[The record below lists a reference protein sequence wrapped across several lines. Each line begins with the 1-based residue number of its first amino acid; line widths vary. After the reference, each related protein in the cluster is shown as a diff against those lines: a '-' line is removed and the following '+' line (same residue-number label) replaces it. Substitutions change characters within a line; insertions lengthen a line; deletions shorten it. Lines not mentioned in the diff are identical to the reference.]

1 MSGNGRVVVLG
12 AGSSGEHFAGALR
25 ALDAELE
32 IVVVERELAGGECS
46 YYACLP
52 TKTLLRPA
60 EVLAAARL
68 APGAAEAVTGELD
81 PERVFWWRDQ
91 VTDGRDDSWHAGWLS
106 SHRAE
111 LVRGDAR
118 VVDPGVVADLPVG
131 TISLADQDSSA
142 DIRVLAKG
150 LVFARLGTESYR
162 QAVIAALKSAVG
174 TEQGGRTLAL
184 GRNLPGFVIAADLV
198 SLRTADPAFDT
209 GQFRP
214 WLRSLLTEVLD
225 GRTLTSTHE
234 DRPNNWGTHAGA
246 ARVAIAAYL
255 GDAAVLARAA
265 AVFHGYLGS
274 RADYAGF
281 SFGDLSWQ
289 CDASK
294 PVGINPAGCTKSGV
308 SIDGVIPDDMRR
320 GGVFQWPPV
329 DTNYPWENL
338 QGALL
343 QAEILHTAGYD
354 TWNWENRALL
364 RAVRFLYNRAGWP
377 AVGDDQWQTWLI
389 DARYGTSYRV
399 ASPVRYGKNFGFT
412 DWIYGASA
420 TAAAPPPTPAP
431 TPRPTPT
438 PAVAPTPAPVSGTAV
453 VSASAPTTNLATTTR
468 LSLTTVPVRVAWSL
482 SFAGSSADRRPE
494 KAPEVFLKPSV
505 ASDEGFKQVRANR
518 DGSFKI
524 ENTYSGLYKVVALS
538 PGHRYRFRVRAV
550 DRAGRVS
557 AWATGSDTVLARRQQ
572 TAGSYAGSG
581 WLTAGAS
588 VYLGGSAKAS
598 RAARAG
604 VTFSFSGTS
613 VAWIGPV
620 GPTRGRASVYV
631 DGRLVTTVNLYRS
644 TFQPRQVLFAT
655 RVAAGS
661 HTLTIRVAG
670 TAGHPWVAVDAFA
683 VLTPR

>member
-1 MSGNGRVVVLG
+1 MSGNPQNGAQRASNQAAGHVTPGRPTGDRRGRLI
-12 AGSSGEHFAGALR
+12 FI
-25 ALDAELE
+25 AELA
-32 IVVVERELAGGECS
+32 IMAMLVGLLPNLPPGPRSANAAGGPVLVS
-46 YYACLP
+46 VDTLRTRP
-52 TKTLLRPA
+52 TS
-60 EVLAAARL
+60 
-68 APGAAEAVTGELD
+68 GAAWTGLK
-81 PERVFWWRDQ
+81 
-91 VTDGRDDSWHAGWLS
+91 AI
-106 SHRAE
+106 
-111 LVRGDAR
+111 
-118 VVDPGVVADLPVG
+118 ADLPVG
-131 TISLADQDSSA
+131 TISLADQDSAA
-142 DIRVLAKG
+142 DIHVLAKG

-209 GQFRP
+209 GTFRP

-255 GDAAVLARAA
+255 GDTAVLARAA

-281 SFGDLSWQ
+281 SWGDLSWQ
-289 CDASK
+289 CDSSK

-343 QAEILHTAGYD
+343 QAELLHSAGYD

-412 DWIYGASA
+412 DWIYGAS
-420 TAAAPPPTPAP
+420 TTTAAPPPTPAP
-431 TPRPTPT
+431 TPKPTPT
-438 PAVAPTPAPVSGTAV
+438 PAVAPTPPVASTPPVAPTPAPVPGTAV
-453 VSASAPTTNLATTTR
+453 VSASAPTTSIATTTR

-482 SFAGSSADRRPE
+482 SGDPAKLARYDVQRSVDGGAYQRAVTASATTTR
-494 KAPEVFLKPSV
+494 L
-505 ASDEGFKQVRANR
+505 
-518 DGSFKI
+518 
-524 ENTYSGLYKVVALS
+524 VVALS

-557 AWATGSDTVLARRQQ
+557 AWATGSDTTLARRQQ
-572 TAGSYAGSG
+572 AAGRYAGSG

-588 VYLGGSAKAS
+588 VYLGGTAKAS

-604 VTFSFSGTS
+604 VTFAFSGTS

-620 GPTRGRASVYV
+620 GPTRGRAAVYV

-644 TFQPRQVLFAT
+644 TFHPRQVLFAT

-683 VLTPR
+683 VLSPR

>member
-1 MSGNGRVVVLG
+1 MSGNPQNGAQRASTQESGHVTPGRPTGDRRGRLIFIG
-12 AGSSGEHFAGALR
+12 
-25 ALDAELE
+25 
-32 IVVVERELAGGECS
+32 ELAIMAMLVGLLPNLPPGPRSANAAGGPVLVS
-46 YYACLP
+46 VDTLRTRP
-52 TKTLLRPA
+52 TS
-60 EVLAAARL
+60 
-68 APGAAEAVTGELD
+68 GAAWTGLK
-81 PERVFWWRDQ
+81 
-91 VTDGRDDSWHAGWLS
+91 AI
-106 SHRAE
+106 
-111 LVRGDAR
+111 
-118 VVDPGVVADLPVG
+118 ADLPVG

-162 QAVIAALKSAVG
+162 QA
-174 TEQGGRTLAL
+174 
-184 GRNLPGFVIAADLV
+184 VIAADLV

-255 GDAAVLARAA
+255 GDAAILARAA

-438 PAVAPTPAPVSGTAV
+438 PAVAPTPAPVPGTAV

-482 SFAGSSADRRPE
+482 SGDPAKLARYDVQRSVDGGAYQRAVIASAT
-494 KAPEVFLKPSV
+494 
-505 ASDEGFKQVRANR
+505 ASRF
-518 DGSFKI
+518 
-524 ENTYSGLYKVVALS
+524 VVALS